1 MEFSDVTLLIIA
13 GGKSSR
19 MGRDK
24 RFLMYGGEG
33 LLEHLARK
41 AAALPLAARFLCVE
55 ESSPAL
61 QEIAERYGLTLVED
75 GVQGRGPMEGLAR
88 GLSRIKTD
96 YALAISCDMPFLEL
110 KELRPLLKA
119 VEGNDFQ
126 VILPRTGRWPTA
138 LRQHS
143 KKVSASSARS
153 SMRCRM
159 HSWISRMRRCSSMST
174 QRPTGEWPAADS

>member
-1 MEFSDVTLLIIA
+1 MEFSDVSLLIIA

-24 RFLMYGGEG
+24 RFLSYGGEG
-33 LLEHLARK
+33 LLERLARK

-75 GVQGRGPMEGLAR
+75 GVQGRGPMEGLTR

-126 VILPRTGRWPTA
+126 VILPRTRRRQPLAA
-138 LRQHS
+138 LYHR
-143 KKVSASSARS
+143 AL
-153 SMRCRM
+153 
-159 HSWISRMRRCSSMST
+159 
-174 QRPTGEWPAADS
+174 ADR